1 MVLPLS
7 LFIGLALG
15 VGCILLAEMFNDC
28 FYTLEDLSAATG
40 VLLLGG
46 IARITTQMDTRRIR
60 RRRLYWAA
68 LSLVVTL
75 MVGWVLVS

>member
-1 MVLPLS
+1 MVMPLS

-28 FYTLEDLSAATG
+28 FYTLEELSAATG

-46 IARITTQMDTRRIR
+46 IARITTEMDTRRMK
-60 RRRLYWAA
+60 RRRLYWTAF
-68 LSLVVTL
+68 SLVVTL
-75 MVGWVLVS
+75 VVGWALVS